1 MDDKTLQLIINRF
14 AQDVSY
20 KFSDLVL
27 SYPPATRAVVLAV
40 AQSCITADLGSLP
53 KSEKELFEIAKNKMI
68 ITTIPPQ
75 LDPRKYGGVKDE

>member
-1 MDDKTLQLIINRF
+1 MDDKTLQVIINRL

-40 AQSCITADLGSLP
+40 AQSCITADLGTMS
-53 KSEKELFEIAKNKMI
+53 KSGKELFEIAKNKMI
-68 ITTIPPQ
+68 IMTIPQ
-75 LDPRKYGGVKDE
+75 EMDPRKYGGVKDE